1 MVTYAYTVKEGGDEG
16 GGGGW
21 WWDSPP
27 LEDYGFLYNG
37 KKVSNR
43 MRVQNRKKREF

>member
-1 MVTYAYTVKEGGDEG
+1 MRIPSKKEGMRGGVEGDDEIP
-16 GGGGW
+16 
-21 WWDSPP
+21 PP